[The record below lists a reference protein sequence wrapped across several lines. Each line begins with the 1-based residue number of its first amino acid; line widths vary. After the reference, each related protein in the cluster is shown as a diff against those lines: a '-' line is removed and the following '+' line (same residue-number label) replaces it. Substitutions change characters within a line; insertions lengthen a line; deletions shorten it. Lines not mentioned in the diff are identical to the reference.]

1 MDFLFCDPD
10 RIPDDFRRGYG
21 TAAGIHQLPDQR
33 LHDPPG
39 NYREYEI
46 YTAEEYDGAN
56 TQWNLV
62 ASGKRGY
69 SWAAVPPPYD
79 YPVQKYMAGRYLKFV
94 ILKAE
99 FNMASGD
106 FQFGRGKLADVQGQ
120 GF

>member
-1 MDFLFCDPD
+1 MGQRQVFTNFLISD
-10 RIPDDFRRGYG
+10 Y
-21 TAAGIHQLPDQR
+21 TTHQ
-33 LHDPPG
+33 G